1 MQDYLENRVSSTK
14 GTMLRQVHAFLTS
27 LSLLYLCLS
36 LFLSLLVSL
45 SLSLHLNVFFPPL
58 QDLSKLGRD
67 ITQCVIIDNSPQS
80 YIFHPDNAVSILRAI
95 MYATHTHQSFE
106 FVLVHAAG
114 T

>member
-1 MQDYLENRVSSTK
+1 MY
-14 GTMLRQVHAFLTS
+14 
-27 LSLLYLCLS
+27 
-36 LFLSLLVSL
+36 
-45 SLSLHLNVFFPPL
+45 FFPPL

-95 MYATHTHQSFE
+95 MYTAHTHTHTNPVDTHQSFG